1 MEPFPSMDKPLLFNY
16 GHVYHYALE
25 SLPALPSQE
34 RDEDDDVDNGLGH
47 MRYKPF
53 SAGCKYVNSAGICAT
68 LSLAIVT
75 TSISLVDII
84 CKLFFSFSIE
94 SL

>member
-53 SAGCKYVNSAGICAT
+53 SAGRKYVNSAGICAT

-75 TSISLVDII
+75 TSISWWI
-84 CKLFFSFSIE
+84 
-94 SL
+94 